1 MGYPQ
6 RMVEAHER
14 PEPTHTD
21 EIYEHVEVVK
31 KKGRRKKGEPITY
44 LITQVPW
51 EDINDSELIT
61 LCMYTYGTTIK
72 RDTEMW
78 LVVHRGVARDDL
90 IAMIRGDLLPQE
102 LDIDPIHR
110 KRQKIALFIY
120 ENWRYIWSQ
129 ISCNTCCWECP
140 DAKVLECFLENEKD
154 MLGGDTWKK
163 R

>member
-1 MGYPQ
+1 MSYPQ
-6 RMVEAHER
+6 VTVEAHER
-14 PEPTHTD
+14 PTAQHTV
-21 EIYEHVEVVK
+21 EYYEHVEVVK
-31 KKGRRKKGEPITY
+31 KKGRRKKADPVEY

-51 EDINDSELIT
+51 NDINDSELIS
-61 LCMYTYGTTIK
+61 LCMYNLGTTIRK
-72 RDTEMW
+72 DTEVW
-78 LVVHRGVARDDL
+78 LVVHRGVSREDL
-90 IAMIRGDLLPQE
+90 IGMICGEVDPKSLPVN
-102 LDIDPIHR
+102 PIHK

-140 DAKVLECFLENEKD
+140 DAKVLECYLENEKD